1 MTIAEGLATVVQVVA
16 TASSFYV
23 ASSPYASIKEIH
35 VNKST
40 GKLSAIPLL
49 CMLLSSSMW
58 LLYSILLR
66 NFFPLIFTNV
76 VYLSCVIGY
85 LAVYYKYSNARATLH
100 RYFFVEGVWIM
111 SVYCYAAISPSPTTT
126 RLEVVGIIAITCSSI
141 MVVSPLSAIAEVL
154 KTRSVAHLPRKL
166 IFATWISSGAWCL
179 TGIIL
184 DNAFIKYPNAINFI
198 LGSLQLAL
206 FLIFPSASVAVAQ
219 SSGKGVDLDRVGLL
233 TADPDEISSGVDK
246 SSQVDT
252 YIHATHDIK

>member
-49 CMLLSSSMW
+49 CMLL
-58 LLYSILLR
+58 
-66 NFFPLIFTNV
+66 
-76 VYLSCVIGY
+76 
-85 LAVYYKYSNARATLH
+85 K
-100 RYFFVEGVWIM
+100 
-111 SVYCYAAISPSPTTT
+111 
-126 RLEVVGIIAITCSSI
+126 
-141 MVVSPLSAIAEVL
+141 VL